1 MVKSELVKKLAHR
14 YPYVLHQ
21 DLDKIV
27 EVIFFEI
34 STALTRGDSIE
45 IRGFGTYKIVN
56 RKARMGRNPKSTK
69 IIQIPAKKAIKWKMS
84 KILFNRL
91 NNNFTENSISDKY

>member
-1 MVKSELVKKLAHR
+1 MVRSELVKKLAHK
-14 YPYVLHQ
+14 YPYVLNKHI
-21 DLDKIV
+21 DKIV

-34 STALTRGDSIE
+34 SEALARGDSVE

-56 RKARMGRNPKSTK
+56 RKARIGRNPKSTK
-69 IIQIPAKKAIKWKMS
+69 IIQVPAKKAIKWKLS

-91 NNNFTENSISDKY
+91 NNNFTENNIPDKY